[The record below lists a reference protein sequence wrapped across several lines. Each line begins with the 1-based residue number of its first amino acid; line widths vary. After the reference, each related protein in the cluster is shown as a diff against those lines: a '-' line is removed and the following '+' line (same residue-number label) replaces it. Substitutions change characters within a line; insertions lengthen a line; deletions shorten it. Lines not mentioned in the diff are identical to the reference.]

1 MYRYVDSIQKA
12 RFVLFW
18 RIMSIDRVN
27 IDRVVIMQLK
37 FWISLVHQTLLPLML
52 PYAPLV
58 FANLVSQ
65 LGHLSFL
72 LVPDST

>member
-1 MYRYVDSIQKA
+1 
-12 RFVLFW
+12 
-18 RIMSIDRVN
+18 MSIDRVN

-37 FWISLVHQTLLPLML
+37 FWISLVHQTLLHLML

-65 LGHLSFL
+65 LGHQSFL